1 MVTYA
6 DKPWVQHYDSHLAP
20 SLAPYPEHALH
31 DFLSIS
37 AKKYPSNPA
46 LITTA
51 RLPVLGRQS
60 SSLDYHQLDVLSDA
74 LAAALVAMGLEKGER
89 VALILPNCAA
99 FPISYYAV
107 LKAGGVVA
115 ATNPSH
121 PPSKMAYQINDSEAE
136 FAITLS
142 LFYETIKGFQAETRL
157 KTVIVANIKEH
168 MPPAAQLLFTAARER
183 KDGHRIDRLHENDC
197 WLRDLLANYLGEKAP
212 ASVKADDMALFQ
224 YTGGTTGQAKGAMAT
239 HKALV
244 ANTYQLQAWTGI
256 NSGHFGITSEEM
268 LALGALPMFHSY
280 GVIALLTQVIAA
292 GGSIILIPN
301 PRDIDEVVDVIH
313 HYAPNMFLGVPAMF
327 NAVVNHPRVQAG
339 EVSLKSFIFNSSGAA
354 PLATATKR
362 AYEEL
367 SGSTISEGFGMSEL
381 PVVTHANPIRGQKR
395 AGSIGLPLP
404 DVEVR
409 IVDLD
414 DGSAPVPVGEIGEM
428 IIHAPNMMQGYHNLP
443 TETANTIRE
452 LGGKNWLYTG
462 DIAYMDEDGYFFIVD
477 RKKDIALIG
486 GFNVYPNTIEKVLKE
501 HPAVLEVGVAAIPHP
516 ERIGQETLKAWV
528 VVKPDQTVTEE
539 ELIAHCELHLAPYEV
554 PHCYSF
560 IDELPKTTVGK
571 TLRRELIQMEMEAY
585 EVSAR

>member
-6 DKPWVQHYDSHLAP
+6 DKPWVKHYDPHVAP

-60 SSLDYHQLDVLSDA
+60 SSLDYYQLDVLSDA
-74 LAAALVAMGLEKGER
+74 LAAALVDMGLKKGDR
-89 VALILPNCAA
+89 VALIIPNCVA

-115 ATNPSH
+115 ATNPTYPS
-121 PPSKMAYQINDSEAE
+121 SKMAYQINDSEAE

-142 LFYETIKGFQAETRL
+142 QFYEMIKGFQAETRL
-157 KTVIVANIKEH
+157 KTVIITNIKEH

-183 KDGHRIDRLHENDC
+183 KDGHRIDRLHEGDYR
-197 WLRDLLANYLGEKAP
+197 LRDLLARYLGQKAP
-212 ASVKADDMALFQ
+212 AGVKADDMALFQ
-224 YTGGTTGQAKGAMAT
+224 YTGGTTGKPKGAMVT

-256 NSGHFGITSEEM
+256 DSGHFGITSEEM
-268 LALGALPMFHSY
+268 LALGVLPMFHSY
-280 GVIALLTQVIAA
+280 GLIALLSQIVAA
-292 GGSIILIPN
+292 GGSIVLIPN

-313 HYAPNMFLGVPAMF
+313 HYSPNMFLGVPAMF
-327 NAVVNHPRVQAG
+327 NAVVNHPRVQSG

-354 PLATATKR
+354 PLPLATRR
-362 AYEEL
+362 AYEQL

-395 AGSIGLPLP
+395 TGSIGLPLP
-404 DVEVR
+404 DVDVR
-409 IVDLD
+409 IVKLD
-414 DGSAPVPVGEIGEM
+414 DGASPVPVGEIGEM

-443 TETANTIRE
+443 TETANTLRE
-452 LGGKNWLYTG
+452 LGGKTWLYTG
-462 DIAYMDEDGYFFIVD
+462 DIVYMDDSGYFYVVD
-477 RKKDIALIG
+477 RKKDMALIG
-486 GFNVYPNTIEKVLKE
+486 GCNVYPNTIETVLKE

-516 ERIGQETLKAWV
+516 EHVGQETLKAWV
-528 VVKPDQTVTEE
+528 VVKPGQTVTEQ
-539 ELIAHCELHLAPYEV
+539 ELIAHCEQHLAPYEV
-554 PHCYSF
+554 PRRFGF

-585 EVSAR
+585 EVPAR